1 MRSGWHFG
9 EEDPQM
15 RYGRRLRSGP
25 HFGEEVRCV
34 LGVGILRM
42 CIRRVGME
50 LFPLNF

>member
-1 MRSGWHFG
+1 MRSGRRFA

-15 RYGRRLRSGP
+15 HYGRRLRSRH

-34 LGVGILRM
+34 LGVGILGI